1 MTRTT
6 TPLCTAVSGP
16 IKLLRAA
23 PKLALFAA
31 LGFACALVAPAA
43 RAAAPP
49 AAPRSAPPAPAA
61 PAPAALTFTTSQ
73 LADARALRD
82 RALQDDTGYELLR
95 SLTSRVGPRFAGTPG
110 DSAAVAWALE
120 QMRTLGFQNV
130 RAERVKV
137 PSWRRGECRVEL
149 VSPWPQ
155 TCAAVALGGSVATPP
170 GGIEAEVVP
179 VTNLDELARIDSTR
193 LVGRIVF
200 FTGRMTR
207 ATDGSGYGRA
217 VTVRGRGAVE
227 AARRGALGVVIR
239 SVGTD
244 RNRLPHTGGMR
255 PDSGDT
261 RIPALALSNP
271 DADLLEDQLASG
283 RPVRMRL
290 TNSSRWADSTWSA
303 NVIGEI
309 PGRELP
315 RELVVLGAHLD
326 SWDLGTGAHD
336 DGAGVAIMT
345 AAARLIGEAR
355 QRPRRTIRVV
365 LFANEE
371 FGLSGARAY
380 AREHA
385 SEADR
390 HVLGMESDLGAYAPL
405 GLRSRVPADRLP
417 AIRQMQS
424 VLAPLGVEYRGNDAS
439 GDADVGQLV
448 PLGIPVCDLD
458 TDASEYFDL
467 HHTANDTFDKVDP
480 LLVRRNVACYA
491 ALAWLA
497 ADLPA
502 GFGRA
507 PATPARR

>member
-1 MTRTT
+1 MARGDWI
-6 TPLCTAVSGP
+6 TAVV
-16 IKLLRAA
+16 A
-23 PKLALFAA
+23 AA
-31 LGFACALVAPAA
+31 LVSLTAPSAVAEPSTGALSFTVA
-43 RAAAPP
+43 
-49 AAPRSAPPAPAA
+49 
-61 PAPAALTFTTSQ
+61 Q
-73 LADARALRD
+73 LAEAAALRD
-82 RALQDDTGYELLR
+82 RAMTDDTAYELLR
-95 SLTSRVGPRFAGTPG
+95 SLTSRVGPRLAGSPG
-110 DSAAVAWALE
+110 DSAAVAWALG
-120 QMRTLGFQNV
+120 QMRSLGFRNV
-130 RAERVKV
+130 RAEPVKV
-137 PSWRRGECRVEL
+137 PRWRRGECRVEL

-155 TCAAVALGGSVATPP
+155 PCAAVALGGSIATPE
-170 GGIEAEVVP
+170 GGLEAEVVP

-193 LVGRIVF
+193 IAGRIVYF
-200 FTGRMTR
+200 SGRMERTR
-207 ATDGSGYGRA
+207 DGSGYGRA
-217 VTVRGRGAVE
+217 VAVRGRGAAE
-227 AARRGALGVVIR
+227 AAKLGALAVVIR

-255 PDSGDT
+255 TEPGEA
-261 RIPALALSNP
+261 RIPALALSHP

-283 RPVRMRL
+283 SPVHMRIRD
-290 TNSSRWADSTWSA
+290 TSAWTDSTWSA

-309 PGRELP
+309 PGRERP
-315 RELVVLGAHLD
+315 REWVVLGAHLD

-336 DGAGVAIMT
+336 DGAGVAIMIAT
-345 AAARLIGEAR
+345 AKLIGESR
-355 QRPRRTIRVV
+355 LRPRRSIRVV

-385 SEADR
+385 AEAEQ
-390 HVLGMESDLGAYAPL
+390 HVLGMESDLGAYTPL

-417 AIRQMQS
+417 AIRAMQG

-480 LLVRRNVACYA
+480 ALVRRNVACYA
-491 ALAWLA
+491 VLAWLA
-497 ADLPA
+497 ADLPG

-507 PATPARR
+507 PKPH